1 MVHAWPTN
9 SSANLKLVLDKSPR
23 WERKLG
29 WEQHVT
35 LGSFIPKWSIIF
47 AWNNLTIGQLK
58 GFVNFKSLKVFAY
71 QNLLLLAFFLLLNQ
85 RPNSSF
91 NIERPPTNS
100 KFHLPILILETQTLH
115 DNFQNKELHWSC
127 WELKLSTKTNY
138 KDFLSSFDPPIPA
151 HSK

>member
-1 MVHAWPTN
+1 MRATCNSGVIYTKVINHFRLEQSNNWPIEG
-9 SSANLKLVLDKSPR
+9 LRELQK
-23 WERKLG
+23 
-29 WEQHVT
+29 
-35 LGSFIPKWSIIF
+35 
-47 AWNNLTIGQLK
+47 
-58 GFVNFKSLKVFAY
+58 LKVFAY

-127 WELKLSTKTNY
+127 
-138 KDFLSSFDPPIPA
+138 
-151 HSK
+151 